1 MRVLGLPQALAPRG
15 RRMSPPADAHPARA
29 MLAAFGARL
38 LWSRSGGAAA
48 ARAGSSAE
56 APTGVPPTSTPR
68 VPPTPAPALPPPAT
82 APEHLVLL
90 VSGLNGS
97 RHNWRAIGGF
107 LAAELDP
114 AATLLHASTASERGA
129 TYEGVDA
136 CGRRLATEIEGL
148 AAAHPS
154 LRRLSVVGHSMG
166 GLVARFALGALF
178 EPERATVAGLALCH
192 FVSLATPHLGCA
204 ADPASP
210 ACVPML
216 AWGAAAPAAGPGL
229 GRLLAALAAPV
240 SAALFSRTG
249 RQFFFADDPSAP
261 LIRRLAADDAAKGLR
276 CLSALAAFETRT
288 AYANRSGDHLVG
300 WANSSLRR
308 PAALPPLAGRGRGVV
323 REDPLGAAWAEAER
337 PAGLGGAEDAGPAL
351 PAAEAPGGAGG
362 AGGRG
367 DALAA
372 AAAAPPT
379 GVDRHVEESL
389 AALEALPWRRV
400 DVCFAGA
407 ALPFMAH
414 QHLQVQRWLNWEGRA
429 TARHLAASLA
439 AMEAARAAGGG
450 APAAAAAEPPAAALV
465 A

>member
-1 MRVLGLPQALAPRG
+1 MRALGLPQALAPLHG

-38 LWSRSGGAAA
+38 WSRGGGGAAA
-48 ARAGSSAE
+48 GASSSAE
-56 APTGVPPTSTPR
+56 APTGVPPTFAPR
-68 VPPTPAPALPPPAT
+68 VPPTSAPAPALAPAPAPPPPAPAA

-90 VSGLNGS
+90 VNGLNGS

-114 AATLLHASTASERGA
+114 AATLLHASTASEKGA

-136 CGRRLATEIEGL
+136 CGRRLAAEIEGL
-148 AAAHPS
+148 TAAHPS
-154 LRRLSVVGHSMG
+154 LRRISVVGHSMG

-178 EPERATVAGLALCH
+178 EDESRTVAGLAPCH

-249 RQFFFADDPSAP
+249 RQFFLADDPSAP
-261 LIRRLAADDAAKGLR
+261 LIRRLAADDAAAGLR

-337 PAGLGGAEDAGPAL
+337 PAGLGGAEDGGPAL
-351 PAAEAPGGAGG
+351 PAAEASGSGGGDSLTARGG
-362 AGGRG
+362 ST
-367 DALAA
+367 LAA

-414 QHLQVQRWLNWEGRA
+414 QHLQVQR
-429 TARHLAASLA
+429 
-439 AMEAARAAGGG
+439 
-450 APAAAAAEPPAAALV
+450 
-465 A
+465 